1 MKKPIAGLRM
11 LCYHVEKKH
20 RRKEGSFLLMALKI
34 QHVTDPAFSVYGR
47 VVDGYDMEGLLEAL
61 KKTPASLTGVDYVPG
76 DASLEATPAM
86 EDFRQNCYG
95 GMPIQIGYCNG
106 VNTRLNCLEYHRDS
120 EIDVAGEDCILLL
133 ARQQDC
139 MQGDLDTAKVEAFLC
154 PKGTAVEL
162 YATTLHYAPCSA
174 KSGATFRVAII
185 LPKGTNYEKPEI
197 TVKNADDAR
206 LFAANK
212 WLIAHK
218 DAPEAKNGA
227 VIGLVGEN
235 IDIADLI

>member
-1 MKKPIAGLRM
+1 
-11 LCYHVEKKH
+11 
-20 RRKEGSFLLMALKI
+20 MALKI
-34 QHVTDPAFSVYGR
+34 QKVTDPTFAVYGR
-47 VVDGYDMEGLLEAL
+47 VVEGYDMEALLEAL
-61 KKTPASLTGVDYVPG
+61 GKTPVSMTGVDYVPG

-86 EDFRQNCYG
+86 EDFKNNCYG

-139 MQGDLDTAKVEAFLC
+139 MGRELDTAKVEAFFC

-174 KSGATFRVAII
+174 KLGEHFRVAII
-185 LPKGTNYEKPEI
+185 LPKGTNYAKPEI
-197 TVKNADDAR
+197 TVKNGDDAR
-206 LFAANK
+206 LFASNK
-212 WLIAHK
+212 WLIAHAE
-218 DAPEAKNGA
+218 APEAQNGA
-227 VIGLVGEN
+227 VVGLIGEN
-235 IDIADLI
+235 IDIAELI

>member
-1 MKKPIAGLRM
+1 
-11 LCYHVEKKH
+11 
-20 RRKEGSFLLMALKI
+20 MALKI
-34 QHVTDPAFSVYGR
+34 QKVTDPAFATYGR
-47 VVDGYDMEGLLEAL
+47 VVDGYDMEALLEAL
-61 KKTPASLTGVDYVPG
+61 EKTPVSMTGVDYVPG

-86 EDFRQNCYG
+86 EEFKNNCYG

-133 ARQQDC
+133 AKQQDC
-139 MQGDLDTAKVEAFLC
+139 MGQELDTAKVEAFFC

-174 KSGATFRVAII
+174 KRGEHFRVAII
-185 LPKGTNYEKPEI
+185 LPKGTNYDKPEI

-212 WLIAHK
+212 WLIAHAE
-218 DAPEAKNGA
+218 APEAQNGA

-235 IDIADLI
+235 IDIAELI